1 MVFDWP
7 LEERI
12 QKGLDRKGLP
22 GQLKPDTH
30 LVVEVLPYSNMID
43 VISPFLL
50 PLPPRSH
57 KVPEIDFSKPA

>member
-12 QKGLDRKGLP
+12 QKGLDREGLP

-30 LVVEVLPYSNMID
+30 LVVEVLPCYSN
-43 VISPFLL
+43 VT
-50 PLPPRSH
+50 
-57 KVPEIDFSKPA
+57 